1 MSTLELSARQEFR
14 PVFASRRGEFYAWTL
29 TLIVLFVLRFVPGLQ
44 GIYSVLGIFL
54 AVFFGLSAVLI
65 SLNNW
70 MERATVL
77 AMHVDRVIFRNGLRN
92 VALKWDDIARVEVAQ
107 RPSGR
112 RVQVIGE
119 QAHFAFYTQ
128 GAVKLGNRTGEPTGF
143 EQGEAILE
151 TILQQTL
158 FTRTNTSTEDVYYY
172 ARE

>member
-1 MSTLELSARQEFR
+1 MPILDLSTQLEFR
-14 PVFASRRGEFYAWTL
+14 PLVSSRRGELYAWTL
-29 TLIVLFVLRFVPGLQ
+29 TLIVLFVLRFVPELQ
-44 GIYSVLGIFL
+44 GIYFVLGIFL

-65 SLNNW
+65 SLINW

-77 AMHVDRVIFRNGLRN
+77 EVHADGVAFRNGLRK
-92 VALKWDDIARVEVAQ
+92 VDLAWDDVIRIEVAQ

-112 RVQVIGE
+112 RVQVLGK

-128 GAVKLGNRTGEPTGF
+128 GAVKLGNRTGEPSGF

-151 TILQQTL
+151 TILQKTSL
-158 FTRTNTSTEDVYYY
+158 TRTPTSTEDVYYY